1 MFVLYSSSNFPTH
14 FVNVWLIL
22 HFKILQNNFYI
33 NAFSINFLVNVNWGG
48 GSAKC
53 QRLSTRGEG
62 GRKSRK
68 SCQRSLRMPPY
79 LFLKIWYKYVLIY
92 PFYIS
97 GTYAFLFLFFIQTW
111 KKYFNKEINIAT
123 DISDAQ
129 QLILLLSNIC
139 HIYLW

>member
-48 GSAKC
+48 EGPPNVNAC
-53 QRLSTRGEG
+53 QQGGRG

-68 SCQRSLRMPPY
+68 SCQRSLRMPPNTNCKILRQY
-79 LFLKIWYKYVLIY
+79 IGLFSTVSTAVFTLN
-92 PFYIS
+92 
-97 GTYAFLFLFFIQTW
+97 T
-111 KKYFNKEINIAT
+111 
-123 DISDAQ
+123 
-129 QLILLLSNIC
+129 LLLKHLCGPCSFISKEDKFSRKLVHSVIKCNIF
-139 HIYLW
+139 